1 MAFRKE
7 ELHSLAKEENV
18 ILYVEFPVEFEHGEQ
33 LYFFFGLKLLPLF
46 CLLPRSWLTGEK

>member
-33 LYFFFGLKLLPLF
+33 LYFFFWSKVAAVVLGF
-46 CLLPRSWLTGEK
+46 THNDN